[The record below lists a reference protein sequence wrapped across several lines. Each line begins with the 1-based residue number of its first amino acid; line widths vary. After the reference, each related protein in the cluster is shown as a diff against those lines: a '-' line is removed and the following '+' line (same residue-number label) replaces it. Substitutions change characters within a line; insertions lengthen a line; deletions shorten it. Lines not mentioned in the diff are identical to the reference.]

1 MAKTSTNNIQNLDD
15 DWGNDPDVNLPYSG
29 EAVQTFIKSYLRNVT
44 AAAYFDP
51 TNYTMYF
58 FASQEDRDSFIND
71 TSQTTLPVFSCPMSF
86 SSTLYRVDITNNT
99 GSTVINT
106 ATNAGRLNL
115 STTFM
120 VQTKSITDPAW
131 NDTQTGCFVTIY
143 IDRGLTGNY
152 VPLTER
158 ILYPAGSTVAM
169 DVFSYLVNGANRVKF
184 QFEAE
189 DGTVTQALVYT
200 VNLAELYVE
209 LFDNYW
215 YIPVIENDEASRT
228 LGGFRIAGAGYK
240 VLHIG
245 IFNSDGTRAVAEDLT
260 TNIGNTNIYANRPYY
275 YQIASGNP
283 ILDLQT
289 GVYTA
294 KVFVATTALE
304 SEPIEY
310 QFMFVAA
317 EDVNTAKLVC
327 VNNVADKIFNYS
339 SANVCSYSVYD
350 GTASRTSLTA
360 SFYQKYG
367 GSVVNTETQPLVNI
381 PTSSEQVLAYSVLWP
396 DIQGDDYSVEF
407 VLTLDT
413 AHDGAEIPIDN
424 STVFPPTRDY
434 DFYMLSA
441 NRNNSQS
448 NKDKFVNLV
457 NDSELQA
464 SWTDI
469 DFANGV
475 DGWTVDENNRACLR
489 IPAKTRVRLP
499 YSAFNLLSGDNQ
511 TFEICYK
518 VANVADYDENVIT
531 ISPNPTEAGF
541 KGIRIKPTNIT
552 VHSLADSGSDNDA
565 KRGVSLC
572 DDETVH
578 FALAISRN
586 YEGNRNKNIVKGY
599 VYDGC
604 KNFMFDY
611 SGSQDW
617 AGFNGD
623 LVIGSDYSDVFI
635 YFIRHYPTALSDA
648 QIQVNYI
655 NSLQTIQ
662 DRERTDA
669 RFTSVVDSGG
679 TVIDYEAVKNNG
691 FNYFVINMTQGDGVP
706 SAANHWEKDTK
717 GVSTI
722 EMHYGEHPEWDWKIE
737 GVETMG
743 QGTTSM
749 NYYRW
754 NIRWRID
761 KSNSKDPDHAKKTL
775 VSYVTNRTK
784 VGNKYQYEWSTPSW
798 SKTVYFDGGANGSDQ
813 NHPGV
818 MRITAKIN
826 SASSMHSHKMG
837 ATRAY
842 TELHDAIGLENEAQ
856 HDMYPKPVVSVYQY
870 PAFGFEYRN
879 VDGVESYTFIGMFT
893 IGPDKGDKPTFG
905 FDTVKSSLISLE
917 GTDHN
922 QPVATFSV
930 PYDAE
935 TGTGSVNYF
944 YTQEGIA
951 INNGNGTYQTGL
963 EVGNCHGKEIDKE
976 AGAADEEAVRAI
988 LITEFKPAYDLVWH
1002 NSTLIFPIALNDPTW
1017 GGANAA
1023 AVLANINANVSAFQE
1038 TQFAGDPRMNY
1049 GGMQF
1054 WIEGEYS
1061 LYWYDSTAGAYV
1073 AGDNLGLPTGSTLE
1087 EQNENYKAARR
1098 AAFMARAENF
1108 WDIQDALYHFDFVLL
1123 FGATDNFAKNT
1134 YPYKMATLENG
1145 GRWKWRQDDLDTLF
1159 DIDNMGADTK
1169 PYYIEF
1175 MDANGTTPFFA
1186 GGRSLFWNLIYE
1198 CYWTDYVST
1207 VTGVPTRGGKT
1218 IGQNIIQAMTQL
1230 SGSNNPYDGFI
1241 NYVKQRFWDNA
1252 QNYFPVSAYNIDG
1265 SFKYEDAWLTGRTE
1279 ALPQGLGDHFS
1290 AERLWVKRRAIYMLS
1305 LFQYGAFGNYAATY
1319 LGRIEFRPESI
1330 DYAPT
1335 PVMWMYPALLTGAGG
1350 IYTGAR
1356 TANGVMRQIA
1366 YTGQYGETT
1375 FYLEAT
1381 NYMTGLGNWKT
1392 WRLASGYVS
1401 EIGVVG
1407 EKLINFIIGGES
1419 GVTTNIPG
1427 ISFPNNKCLETID
1440 ARNASSIVSVSGL
1453 SNCPRL
1459 RTILLTG
1466 TSIQSIDVP
1475 IGSKVETITLPAHL
1489 TRIVLRGLKH
1499 LSTLSIDG
1507 YSDIQTVH
1515 IEDTGI
1521 DPFALLANVYDASN
1535 NLTYIRIVWNG
1546 IYVAQTHTEAYM
1558 LPSIADPR
1566 YKGLAADGIT
1576 VLDKPFVEGTVDISS
1591 LTIHDTQRD
1600 KLDLDYEHEE
1610 DYGSSYKKALARYF
1624 NTQLYVIYDP
1634 TNIYITFADPDME
1647 ALCLAQGWSSDGV
1660 GMKYSDAAV
1669 VGGSMMG
1676 HISKISNDTVSSFDE
1691 YKYFT
1696 AIEVI
1701 GANSFKDWTALTSIS
1716 ISPVVT
1722 GIYNGAFTN
1731 TPLARVNITDLEAWL
1746 KIYYPTA
1753 ASNPLRIAHHLYLN
1767 GEELI
1772 HVIIPDTITAI
1783 RLGAFQGGS
1792 SIESITL
1799 PYNSVTASDYYS
1811 FEGCSSLYRM
1821 NIPNLDAY
1829 LGNTAWSM
1837 SNNGHPF
1844 TAIPSDGELRSNA
1857 YHDGEIIRSVVIPVG
1872 ITEIKSGAFHKWRDL
1887 ESVTIPNTVTK
1898 IKGSAFSYTSIR
1910 SLVIPSSV
1918 TEIDGMYNMNALT
1931 SLTIDGSVKAAIY
1944 AFNGTGN
1951 ITEIHISSIENYLN
1965 CQWNSY
1971 AGHPF
1976 NMTRYDFSQTK
1987 DLYLNGQPVTS
1998 VVIPSTFTKIGS
2010 SAFMRSDSLSSIT
2023 IPGTITSI
2031 DANAFYGCISLEN
2044 ITIPSSVSVIGS
2056 NAFQHCHS
2064 LRSINIPRGCTL
2076 DGYPTGN
2083 TYIFANCS
2091 SLESIFTEGVVNIP
2105 TYCFDGSRNIS
2116 QLHISNIEDY
2126 LNSDYR
2132 YHPFSNSQAASKC
2145 LYINGQVVTNLVIPT
2160 SITSWSSQMMFRKNT
2175 GIQSVTLHPGVTSIP
2190 SGAFSEC
2197 TSLASIDLSTG
2208 LTSIPNNAFN
2218 NCTSLT
2224 SLVIPEG
2231 ITTIGTD
2238 AFRSCSSLISVDLPS
2253 TLTSI
2258 SNYAFAGSANNITIT
2273 CRATTPP
2280 TMGTVVFQNIYRIY
2294 VPSSSVDTYKSASGW
2309 SGNASKIFAIQE

>member
-71 TSQTTLPVFSCPMSF
+71 TSQTALPIFACPMSF

-106 ATNAGRLNL
+106 ATNAGTLNL
-115 STTFM
+115 STTFK

-131 NDTQTGCFVTIY
+131 SDTQTGCFVTIY

-169 DVFSYLVNGANRVKF
+169 DVFSYLVNGTNRVKF

-260 TNIGNTNIYANRPYY
+260 TNIGTTNIYANRPYY
-275 YQIASGNP
+275 YQIAFGNP

-294 KVFVATTALE
+294 KVFVSTTALE
-304 SEPIEY
+304 SESIEY

-317 EDVNTAKLVC
+317 EDANTAKLVC

-339 SANVCSYSVYD
+339 SANVCSYAVYN
-350 GTASRTSLTA
+350 GTASRTNLTA
-360 SFYQKYG
+360 TFYQKYG

-381 PTSSEQVLAYSVLWP
+381 PTSSEQTLAYSVLWP

-434 DFYMLSA
+434 DFYMLAA

-464 SWTDI
+464 TWTEI

-475 DGWTVDENNRACLR
+475 DGWTMDDNNRACLR
-489 IPAKTRVRLP
+489 VPAKTRVRLP

-511 TFEICYK
+511 TFEICYRI
-518 VANVADYDENVIT
+518 ANVADYDENVIT
-531 ISPNPTEAGF
+531 ISPNPTDAGF

-552 VHSLADSGSDNDA
+552 VHSLADSSSDNDA

-572 DDETVH
+572 DDEAVH
-578 FALAISRN
+578 FALTISRN

-662 DRERTDA
+662 ERERTDA
-669 RFTSVVDSGG
+669 RFASVVDAGG
-679 TVIDYEAVKNNG
+679 TLIDYEAVKNNG
-691 FNYFVINMTQGDGVP
+691 FNYFVINMTQGEGIP

-761 KSNSKDPDHAKKTL
+761 KSNSKDADHAKKTL
-775 VSYVTNRTK
+775 VSYVTSRTK

-813 NHPGV
+813 NHPAV

-856 HDMYPKPVVSVYQY
+856 HDADPKPVVAVYQY

-905 FDTVKSSLISLE
+905 FDTVKGSLISLE

-930 PYDAE
+930 PYDAG
-935 TGTGSVNYF
+935 TGAGSVNYF

-988 LITEFKPAYDLVWH
+988 LISELKPAYDLVWH

-1023 AVLANINANVSAFQE
+1023 AVLANINANVGAFQE

-1054 WIEGEYS
+1054 WIEGEYI
-1061 LYWYDSTAGAYV
+1061 LYWYDSTVGAYV
-1073 AGDNLGLPTGSTLE
+1073 AGDNLGLPTGSTLD

-1098 AAFMARAENF
+1098 AAFMAQAENF

-1169 PYYIEF
+1169 PYFIEF

-1207 VTGVPTRGGKT
+1207 VTGVPTRGGRT

-1241 NYVKQRFWDNA
+1241 NYIKQRFWDNA

-1356 TANGVMRQIA
+1356 TANGVTRQIV

-1407 EKLINFIIGGES
+1407 EKLINFVIGGES

-1427 ISFPNNKCLETID
+1427 ISFSNNKCLETID
-1440 ARNASSIVSVSGL
+1440 ARNASSIASVSGL

-1466 TSIQSIDVP
+1466 TSIQSVDIP

-1499 LSTLSIDG
+1499 ISTFSIDG

-1515 IEDTGI
+1515 IEDTDI
-1521 DPFALLANVYDASN
+1521 DPFALLANAYDASDS
-1535 NLTYIRIVWNG
+1535 LTYIRIIWDG
-1546 IYVAQTHTEAYM
+1546 IYVAQTHAEAYM

-1576 VLDKPFVEGTVDISS
+1576 VLDEPFVEGTVDISS

-1660 GMKYSDAAV
+1660 GITLADASAV
-1669 VGGSMMG
+1669 TNAQLINITS
-1676 HISKISNDTVSSFDE
+1676 TVNSTVVSFDE
-1691 YKYFT
+1691 LKYFT
-1696 AIEVI
+1696 GITELSRKTYS
-1701 GANSFKDWTALTSIS
+1701 GADGTFHDWTELTTFAIPPNTTSI
-1716 ISPVVT
+1716 VQHC
-1722 GIYNGAFTN
+1722 ATN
-1731 TPLARVNITDLEAWL
+1731 APLSQVNITDLEKWL
-1746 KIYYPTA
+1746 EINYA
-1753 ASNPLRIAHHLYLN
+1753 GGESNPLRIAHHLYLN
-1767 GEELI
+1767 GEEVTKIEIPASVTSLRSYALQGATSIEELTI
-1772 HVIIPDTITAI
+1772 HDDFSTF
-1783 RLGAFQGGS
+1783 GNYAFQNCTS
-1792 SIESITL
+1792 ISRVNIPSIEKWCSVNIEGGTGKNGGHPFHFADSNINCDLYVNGEPVTEVNPDVL
-1799 PYNSVTASDYYS
+1799 PSGLTTISS
-1811 FEGCSSLYRM
+1811 FRFYRCSSLISIV
-1821 NIPNLDAY
+1821 IPN
-1829 LGNTAWSM
+1829 
-1837 SNNGHPF
+1837 
-1844 TAIPSDGELRSNA
+1844 
-1857 YHDGEIIRSVVIPVG
+1857 
-1872 ITEIKSGAFHKWRDL
+1872 
-1887 ESVTIPNTVTK
+1887 
-1898 IKGSAFSYTSIR
+1898 
-1910 SLVIPSSV
+1910 
-1918 TEIDGMYNMNALT
+1918 
-1931 SLTIDGSVKAAIY
+1931 
-1944 AFNGTGN
+1944 
-1951 ITEIHISSIENYLN
+1951 
-1965 CQWNSY
+1965 
-1971 AGHPF
+1971 
-1976 NMTRYDFSQTK
+1976 
-1987 DLYLNGQPVTS
+1987 
-1998 VVIPSTFTKIGS
+1998 
-2010 SAFMRSDSLSSIT
+2010 
-2023 IPGTITSI
+2023 
-2031 DANAFYGCISLEN
+2031 
-2044 ITIPSSVSVIGS
+2044 
-2056 NAFQHCHS
+2056 
-2064 LRSINIPRGCTL
+2064 
-2076 DGYPTGN
+2076 
-2083 TYIFANCS
+2083 
-2091 SLESIFTEGVVNIP
+2091 GV
-2105 TYCFDGSRNIS
+2105 
-2116 QLHISNIEDY
+2116 
-2126 LNSDYR
+2126 
-2132 YHPFSNSQAASKC
+2132 
-2145 LYINGQVVTNLVIPT
+2145 
-2160 SITSWSSQMMFRKNT
+2160 
-2175 GIQSVTLHPGVTSIP
+2175 
-2190 SGAFSEC
+2190 
-2197 TSLASIDLSTG
+2197 
-2208 LTSIPNNAFN
+2208 
-2218 NCTSLT
+2218 
-2224 SLVIPEG
+2224 
-2231 ITTIGTD
+2231 TTIGFE
-2238 AFRSCSSLISVDLPS
+2238 AVRYCSSLISVDLPS

-2258 SNYAFAGSANNITIT
+2258 GNYAFCNSANNLSVI
-2273 CRATTPP
+2273 CRAVTPP
-2280 TMGTVVFQNIYRIY
+2280 TMGTIVFQNIYRIY
-2294 VPSSSVDTYKSASGW
+2294 VPTESVDTYKSASGW
-2309 SGNASKIFAIQE
+2309 SGFASKIYAIQE